1 MLMTGSLALV
11 TDNNLEATAHN
22 EIGPQ
27 MLVAFLARWMV
38 LGEYAQ
44 GWWLILVKCDAENL
58 IVVD

>member
-1 MLMTGSLALV
+1 MNACG
-11 TDNNLEATAHN
+11 
-22 EIGPQ
+22 ICGP
-27 MLVAFLARWMV
+27 MDG